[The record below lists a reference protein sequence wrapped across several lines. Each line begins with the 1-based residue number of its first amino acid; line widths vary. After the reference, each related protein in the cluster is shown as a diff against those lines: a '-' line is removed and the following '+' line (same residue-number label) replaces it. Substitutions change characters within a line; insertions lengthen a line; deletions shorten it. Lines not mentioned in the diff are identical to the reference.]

1 MDKSN
6 NELWQK
12 ILLSFK
18 KSKRKITLFEAQI
31 KKRYQELNILK
42 INSNS
47 VLGSIILNSSGINEM
62 EFMAN

>member
-1 MDKSN
+1 MDKSS

-18 KSKRKITLFEAQI
+18 KSKRKITLFKSQI
-31 KKRYQELNILK
+31 KKGHQELNSLK
-42 INSNS
+42 INSNL

>member
-31 KKRYQELNILK
+31 KKDIKNLI
-42 INSNS
+42 
-47 VLGSIILNSSGINEM
+47 
-62 EFMAN
+62 A